1 MGLSLS
7 EDFDPLLAEA
17 ASCVSK
23 SSDGLPIIRPST
35 PAVSRESRSRRG
47 RNLFTVDH
55 LIRSWMVE
63 HQARSVEEMSPGVV
77 VGGMDHY
84 GLMLLTEAWRSHEIM
99 AQFDRRVCNRLT

>member
-1 MGLSLS
+1 
-7 EDFDPLLAEA
+7 
-17 ASCVSK
+17 
-23 SSDGLPIIRPST
+23 
-35 PAVSRESRSRRG
+35 
-47 RNLFTVDH
+47 
-55 LIRSWMVE
+55 MVE